1 MAHKKINLLVRPLR
15 HKDIPDVMALS
26 KKVYGDFGLK
36 EEMIS
41 GQLSIFPEGQ
51 FVSTY
56 NGEIVG
62 HCATFIISGDIALKP
77 HNWQQITGNGF
88 ASRHDPD
95 GDYLYGLEVSVDE
108 RFRGLRIGQRLY
120 DARKQLCQ
128 DLTLKG
134 IIFGGRM
141 PGLAKK
147 IKTVKSPDSYVEQVK
162 NGVVRDFV
170 INFQLSNDFE
180 ILGIL
185 KDYLPSDKASMGYAT
200 HMVWHNPKID
210 LAISKQPAT
219 YRNRTK
225 NSVRI
230 ASVQYQARRITSFE
244 DFTKHMEYF
253 VDVAADYR
261 ADFVTFPEMVTIPLL
276 SIENKK
282 LSPQQAIEKISGYT
296 DAFIA
301 FMQNLALSYN
311 INIIGGSHPTLMK
324 DGSLENH
331 AYIFL
336 RDGAVFTQPKLHPTP
351 SERYWWNIKGGN
363 KLKAIQTDCGP
374 IGVLICYDSEFP
386 EPARHLTDQG
396 AKIIF
401 VPFCT
406 DERQGYLRVRYCC
419 QARAIENQIYVVTSG
434 IVGNLPDVENMDV
447 HYAES
452 GIYTP
457 CDFPF
462 ARDGIAAL
470 ADANTETIIFA
481 DLDLDQLTISRNS
494 GTVQNLK
501 DRRFDLYRV
510 EWNLKSAK
518 QQETATILDTTKPY
532 NIVDGKPLPLPIS
545 NEDKA

>member
-1 MAHKKINLLVRPLR
+1 MNHETINLIIRLAT
-15 HKDIPDVMALS
+15 HKDIPAITQLS
-26 KKVYGDFGLK
+26 QQVYGESAMT
-36 EEMIS
+36 EEMLGGQIS
-41 GQLSIFPEGQ
+41 VFPEGQ
-51 FVSTY
+51 FVATY

-62 HCATFIISGDIALKP
+62 HCATFIISGDIGLKP
-77 HNWQQITGNGF
+77 HNWREITGFGF

-95 GDYLYGLEVSVDE
+95 GDYLYGMEVCVDE

-120 DARKQLCQ
+120 NARKTLCHE
-128 DLTLKG
+128 LRLRG

-147 IKTVKSPDSYVEQVK
+147 IKQFGSPQAYLKQVEG
-162 NGVVRDFV
+162 NNARDAV
-170 INFQLSNDFE
+170 IGFQLRNGFE
-180 ILGIL
+180 IIGLL
-185 KDYLPSDKASMGYAT
+185 ENYLPSDKESLGHAT
-200 HMVWHNPKID
+200 HMVWYNPKID
-210 LAISKQPAT
+210 RASVKPQGQ
-219 YRNRTK
+219 RGRTQ

-230 ASVQYQARRITSFE
+230 ASVQYQARKVKSFD
-244 DFTKHMEYF
+244 DFAAQMEYF
-253 VDVAADYR
+253 VDVASDYR
-261 ADFVTFPEMVTIPLL
+261 ADFVVFPEMLTIPLL
-276 SIENKK
+276 SIESKR
-282 LSPQQAIEKISGYT
+282 LTPQQSIEKISTYT
-296 DAFIA
+296 ESFVS
-301 FMQNLALSYN
+301 FMQKLAVSYN

-336 RDGAVFTQPKLHPTP
+336 RSGAVYTQPKIHPTP
-351 SERYWWNIKGGN
+351 NERYWWNIKGGN

-386 EPARHLTDQG
+386 EPVRHLADQG
-396 AKIIF
+396 VKILF

-452 GIYTP
+452 GIFTP

-481 DLDLDQLTISRNS
+481 DLKLDQLTISRNS

-510 EWNLKSAK
+510 EWNPTPSP
-518 QQETATILDTTKPY
+518 QQETIVPIKEKP
-532 NIVDGKPLPLPIS
+532 
-545 NEDKA
+545 

>member
-1 MAHKKINLLVRPLR
+1 MAHEKINLDVRLAK
-15 HKDIPDVMALS
+15 HSDIPAIAALS
-26 KKVYGDFGLK
+26 KKVYGALSMT
-36 EEMIS
+36 EEMLGGQIS
-41 GQLSIFPEGQ
+41 NFPEGQ
-51 FVSTY
+51 FVVTY
-56 NGEIVG
+56 NEAIVG

-77 HNWQQITGNGF
+77 HDWRQITGHGF
-88 ASRHDPD
+88 ASRHDYE
-95 GDYLYGLEVSVDE
+95 GDYLYGMEVCVDAE
-108 RFRGLRIGQRLY
+108 FRGLRIGQRLY
-120 DARKQLCQ
+120 DARKRLCQ
-128 DLTLKG
+128 DLRLKG

-147 IKTVKSPDSYVEQVK
+147 IKQYGSPEAYVERVK
-162 NGVVRDFV
+162 NGNQRDSV
-170 INFQLSNDFE
+170 IGFQLRNGFE
-180 ILGIL
+180 IIGVME
-185 KDYLPSDKASMGYAT
+185 DYLASDSESLGYAT

-210 LAISKQPAT
+210 QQLAKQQPEQ
-219 YRNRTK
+219 RGRTK

-230 ASVQYQARRITSFE
+230 ASVQYQARKVKSFE
-244 DFTKHMEYF
+244 DFAAQMEYF

-261 ADFVTFPEMVTIPLL
+261 ADFVTFPEMLTIPLL
-276 SIENKK
+276 SIESKR
-282 LSPQQAIEKISGYT
+282 LTPQQSIEKISEYT
-296 DAFIA
+296 SAFVT
-301 FMQNLALSYN
+301 FMQNLAISYN

-336 RDGAVFTQPKLHPTP
+336 RSGEVFTQPKIHPTP
-351 SERYWWNIKGGN
+351 NERYWWSIKGGN
-363 KLKAIQTDCGP
+363 KLKTIQTDCGP

-386 EPARHLTDQG
+386 ELARHLTDQG
-396 AKIIF
+396 MKILF

-419 QARAIENQIYVVTSG
+419 QSRAIENQIYVVTSG

-462 ARDGIAAL
+462 ARDGIAAQ

-481 DLDLDQLTISRNS
+481 DLKLDQLTISRNS

-510 EWNLKSAK
+510 EWNPKSAIQLEPAAEIK
-518 QQETATILDTTKPY
+518 
-532 NIVDGKPLPLPIS
+532 GK
-545 NEDKA
+545 K